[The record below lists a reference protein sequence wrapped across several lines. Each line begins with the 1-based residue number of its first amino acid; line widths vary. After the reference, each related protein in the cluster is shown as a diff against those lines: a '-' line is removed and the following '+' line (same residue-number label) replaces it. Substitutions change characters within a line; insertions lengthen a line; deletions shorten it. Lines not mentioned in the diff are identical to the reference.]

1 MKQCSSWSLRS
12 LLLLLSVAIDQR
24 LRIDTCRYLIQIL
37 SRRITG
43 D

>member
-1 MKQCSSWSLRS
+1 MKECSSRS
-12 LLLLLSVAIDQR
+12 NWCLLSVVIDQR
-24 LRIDTCRYLIQIL
+24 LRIDTCRYLIEIL

>member
-1 MKQCSSWSLRS
+1 MRECSSRS
-12 LLLLLSVAIDQR
+12 STRLLSVVIVIDQR
-24 LRIDTCRYLIQIL
+24 LRIDTCRYLIEIL

>member
-1 MKQCSSWSLRS
+1 MRECSSRINTRLPSGII
-12 LLLLLSVAIDQR
+12 VIDQR
-24 LRIDTCRYLIQIL
+24 LRIDTCRYLIEIL

>member
-1 MKQCSSWSLRS
+1 MKQCSSRS
-12 LLLLLSVAIDQR
+12 NWCLLSVIDQR
-24 LRIDTCRYLIQIL
+24 LRIDTCRYLIEIL

>member
-1 MKQCSSWSLRS
+1 MRECSSRNSPS
-12 LLLLLSVAIDQR
+12 LSVAIDQR
-24 LRIDTCRYLIQIL
+24 LRIDTCRYLIEIL

>member
-1 MKQCSSWSLRS
+1 MREGSSRNSS
-12 LLLLLSVAIDQR
+12 NLSVIIDQR
-24 LRIDTCRYLIQIL
+24 LRIDTCRYLIEIL

>member
-1 MKQCSSWSLRS
+1 MKECSSRS
-12 LLLLLSVAIDQR
+12 IWCLLSVVIDQR
-24 LRIDTCRYLIQIL
+24 LRIDTCRYLIEIL

>member
-1 MKQCSSWSLRS
+1 MKQCSSWSFRS
-12 LLLLLSVAIDQR
+12 LLLSVEIDQR
-24 LRIDTCRYLIQIL
+24 LRIDTCRYLIEIL

>member
-1 MKQCSSWSLRS
+1 MKLCSSRSKSS
-12 LLLLLSVAIDQR
+12 LLNVVIDQR
-24 LRIDTCRYLIQIL
+24 LRIDTCRYLIEIL

>member
-1 MKQCSSWSLRS
+1 MQECSSRS
-12 LLLLLSVAIDQR
+12 RTSRLISVVIDQR
-24 LRIDTCRYLIQIL
+24 LRIDTCRYLIEIL